1 MNAKARERAGMTG
14 SQAAAILTGLRPK
27 FLEGL
32 DSTEAR
38 SIMAAAC
45 RRRFGANSVI
55 TNEGDAAEHLFLM
68 LDGGARYYTLSP
80 EGKKIVVR
88 WIRPGE
94 LVGGATFLTTPLE
107 YALSAEAVMDSSA
120 LVWDRTTIRS
130 LAETSPRLLEN
141 ALLLAYDYL
150 VHYRI
155 LHVAASCRSAPQRLA
170 QVLGYLAKE
179 MGERVPGGVEL
190 RVRNEELAH
199 EANVTIFTVSRL
211 MREWERK
218 GLLRKSRGK
227 VVLRLPEELIRLE
240 A

>member
-1 MNAKARERAGMTG
+1 MNGKAKGRAGMTS

-32 DSTEAR
+32 DLAVAR
-38 SIMAAAC
+38 SIVAAGG
-45 RRRFGANSVI
+45 RRKFGANCQI
-55 TNEGDAAEHLFLM
+55 INEGDPAEHLYLM

-94 LVGGATFLTTPLE
+94 LVGGASFLSTPKE
-107 YALSAEAVMDSSA
+107 YVLSAEAVKESSA
-120 LVWDRTTIRS
+120 LVWDRSTIRS
-130 LAETSPRLLEN
+130 LAATFPRLLEN
-141 ALLLAYDYL
+141 ALFLAFDYL
-150 VHYRI
+150 IRYRI
-155 LHVAASCRSAPQRLA
+155 LHVAASCQSAPQRLA

-190 RVRNEELAH
+190 QIGNEELAH
-199 EANVTIFTVSRL
+199 EANVTTFTVSRL
-211 MREWERK
+211 MGEWQRK

-227 VVLRLPEELIRLE
+227 VVLRRPEELIRLE

>member
-1 MNAKARERAGMTG
+1 MNAKATRGAGVTS

-32 DSTEAR
+32 NPAEAR
-38 SIMAAAC
+38 SIVAASS
-45 RRRFGANSVI
+45 RKRFGANSLI
-55 TNEGDAAEHLFLM
+55 TSEGDPAERLYLM

-94 LVGGATFLTTPLE
+94 LVGGATFLTRPLE
-107 YALSAEAVMDSSA
+107 YVLSAESVKDSSA
-120 LVWDRTTIRS
+120 LMWDRTTIRS
-130 LAETSPRLLEN
+130 LAQMSPRLLEN
-141 ALLLAYDYL
+141 ALLLAHDYL

-155 LHVAASCRSAPQRLA
+155 LHVTASCQSAPQRLA
-170 QVLGYLAKE
+170 RVLGYLAKE

-190 RVRNEELAH
+190 EVRNEELAH

-211 MREWERK
+211 MGEWQRK
-218 GLLRKSRGK
+218 GLLKKSRGK
-227 VVLRLPEELIRLE
+227 VLLRLPEEFLRLE

>member
-1 MNAKARERAGMTG
+1 VDAKSKERTGMTG
-14 SQAAAILTGLRPK
+14 SQAAAILTGLRPVL
-27 FLEGL
+27 LEGL
-32 DSTEAR
+32 NPAEAR
-38 SIMAAAC
+38 SILAAAR
-45 RRRFGANSVI
+45 RRRFDANSVI
-55 TNEGDAAEHLFLM
+55 TSEGDPAEHLFLM
-68 LDGGARYYTLSP
+68 LGGGARYYTLSP
-80 EGKKIVVR
+80 EGKKVVVR

-94 LVGGATFLTTPLE
+94 LIGGTTFLTKPFE
-107 YALSAEAVMDSSA
+107 YVLSAEAVKNSFA

-130 LAETSPRLLEN
+130 FAAMSPRLLEN

-150 VHYRI
+150 LHYRI
-155 LHVAASCRSAPQRLA
+155 LHVAASTQSAPQRLA

-190 RVRNEELAH
+190 RVSNEELAH

-211 MREWERK
+211 IGEWQRK
-218 GLLRKSRGK
+218 GLLSKSRGK

>member
-1 MNAKARERAGMTG
+1 
-14 SQAAAILTGLRPK
+14 
-27 FLEGL
+27 L
-32 DSTEAR
+32 DLTEAR
-38 SIMAAAC
+38 SIVAAAS
-45 RRRFGANSVI
+45 RRRFDANSVI
-55 TNEGDAAEHLFLM
+55 TSEGDPSEHLFLM

-80 EGKKIVVR
+80 EGKKVVVR

-94 LVGGATFLTTPLE
+94 LVGGTTFLTKPLE
-107 YALSAEAVMDSSA
+107 YVLSAEAVKDSSA

-130 LAETSPRLLEN
+130 FAAMSPRLLEN

-150 VHYRI
+150 LHYRI
-155 LHVAASCRSAPQRLA
+155 LHVAASTQSAPQRLA

-190 RVRNEELAH
+190 RVSNEELAH

-211 MREWERK
+211 IGEWQRK

>member
-1 MNAKARERAGMTG
+1 MNARAKERAGITS
-14 SQAAAILTGLRPK
+14 SQAAAILTGLQPR
-27 FLEGL
+27 FFDGL
-32 DSTEAR
+32 NPAEAR
-38 SIMAAAC
+38 SIVAAA
-45 RRRFGANSVI
+45 RKRRFDANSVI
-55 TNEGDAAEHLFLM
+55 TSEGDPAEHLFLM

-80 EGKKIVVR
+80 EGKKVVVR

-94 LVGGATFLTTPLE
+94 LVGGTTILTKPLE
-107 YALSAEAVMDSSA
+107 YVLSAEAVKNSSA

-130 LAETSPRLLEN
+130 FAATSQRLLEN

-155 LHVAASCRSAPQRLA
+155 LHVAASTQSAPQRLA

-179 MGERVPGGVEL
+179 MGERVPGGMEL
-190 RVRNEELAH
+190 RVSNEELAH

-211 MREWERK
+211 MGEWQRK

>member
-1 MNAKARERAGMTG
+1 MDAKAKERAGMTS
-14 SQAAAILTGLRPK
+14 SQAAAILTGLQPR
-27 FLEGL
+27 FFEGL
-32 DSTEAR
+32 NPAEAR
-38 SIMAAAC
+38 SIVAAAR
-45 RRRFGANSVI
+45 RRRFDANSVI
-55 TNEGDAAEHLFLM
+55 TSEGDAAEHLFLM

-94 LVGGATFLTTPLE
+94 LVGGATFLTKPLE
-107 YALSAEAVMDSSA
+107 YVLSTEAVKNSSA

-130 LAETSPRLLEN
+130 FAATSPRLLEN

-155 LHVAASCRSAPQRLA
+155 LHVAASTQSAPQRLA

-190 RVRNEELAH
+190 RVSNEELAH
-199 EANVTIFTVSRL
+199 EANVTVFTVSRL
-211 MREWERK
+211 MGEWQRK
-218 GLLRKSRGK
+218 GLLTKSRGK